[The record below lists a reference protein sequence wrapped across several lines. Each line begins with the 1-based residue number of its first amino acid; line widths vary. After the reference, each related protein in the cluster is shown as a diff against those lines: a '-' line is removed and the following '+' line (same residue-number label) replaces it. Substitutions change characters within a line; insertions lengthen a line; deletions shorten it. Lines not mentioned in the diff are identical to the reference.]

1 MSVEQLIQHEMFTR
15 PASKGSERFLRSKI
29 EIDYKG
35 KNSLGSHD
43 SVLNVYLYEPI
54 EDEKR
59 VNPDMNL
66 VQIILQAQISADNLP
81 DLWILPNFYHNI
93 DKNDDGKLT
102 HRAYVWDENVSNL
115 DLDLSP
121 IYKLE
126 KFLFI
131 KEKFISPDKM
141 YNAHLLVSSLQ

>member
-1 MSVEQLIQHEMFTR
+1 MFTR
-15 PASKGSERFLRSKI
+15 PASNGSERFLRSKV

-35 KNSLGSHD
+35 KNSLGTHD
-43 SVLNVYLYEPI
+43 SILNVYLYEPI

-59 VNPDMNL
+59 VSPDMNL

-81 DLWILPNFYHNI
+81 DLWVLPDFYHNI
-93 DKNDDGKLT
+93 DKQNDGFLT
-102 HRAYVWDENVSNL
+102 HRAYVWDETVSQL

-121 IYKLE
+121 VYKLE

-131 KEKFISPDKM
+131 KEKFISPDVM